1 MGDYKLAKE
10 AFVSGNPGASI
21 WSINAVSLVAL
32 ATYALW
38 IALSPYIR
46 HGLLN
51 NYLICVLPLLLGVT
65 IFSTSPLVFA
75 SFLSI
80 ISLFFIAKSQKR
92 FNFPRS
98 PEKPKGQWLDESDS
112 DEEPAEPASA
122 AGSAAVSPAKLLPS
136 QVAFASGSLLSTDP
150 TISPM
155 SPSSSSSSGHE
166 DPLGIMGVNR
176 RRSPLEG
183 VSLDV
188 PSHIDSKVRIS
199 PVPSLRL
206 KKSRATKVQ
215 GVEEKG
221 RLPFLTVYRAHMM
234 LMTVI
239 CILAVDFEVFP
250 RWQGKCEDFGTSL
263 MDVGVGSFVFS
274 LGLVSTK
281 SLSPPPPPPTPTS
294 PALNSHIIPLTPSP
308 LSFILISLR
317 KSVPVLVLGFI
328 RLIMVKGSDYPEH
341 VTEYGVH
348 WNFFFTLALVPV
360 LAVGV
365 RPLTQWLRWSVL
377 GVIISLLHQLCLT
390 YYLQP
395 IIFSFGRSGIFLANK
410 EGFSSLPGYLSIF
423 LIGLSIGDHV
433 LRLSLPPRRERV
445 VSETI
450 EEHEQSHFERKKL
463 DLIMELIGYSLGW
476 WALLGGWIWAGG
488 EVSRRLANAPYV
500 FWVAAYNTTFLLG
513 YLLLTHIIPSSIS
526 SQTSPSI
533 LVPRLLDAMNK
544 NGLAV
549 FLAANLLT
557 GLVNVSME
565 TMYAPAWLSM
575 GVLMLYSLA
584 VSCVGWVLKGDR
596 KSVV

>member
-1 MGDYKLAKE
+1 MG
-10 AFVSGNPGASI
+10 SQ
-21 WSINAVSLVAL
+21 

-263 MDVGVGSFVFS
+263 VSFPSVR
-274 LGLVSTK
+274 K
-281 SLSPPPPPPTPTS
+281 SLVFTTLLAVDGRGCRVIRLFPRSRLHKISFSPTS
-294 PALNSHIIPLTPSP
+294 TPYAHFARSQLSHHSP
-308 LSFILISLR
+308 HPF
-317 KSVPVLVLGFI
+317 PVKFHPHLAPKI
-328 RLIMVKGSDYPEH
+328 RP
-341 VTEYGVH
+341 
-348 WNFFFTLALVPV
+348 
-360 LAVGV
+360 
-365 RPLTQWLRWSVL
+365 RPR
-377 GVIISLLHQLCLT
+377 
-390 YYLQP
+390 
-395 IIFSFGRSGIFLANK
+395 
-410 EGFSSLPGYLSIF
+410 
-423 LIGLSIGDHV
+423 
-433 LRLSLPPRRERV
+433 
-445 VSETI
+445 
-450 EEHEQSHFERKKL
+450 
-463 DLIMELIGYSLGW
+463 
-476 WALLGGWIWAGG
+476 
-488 EVSRRLANAPYV
+488 
-500 FWVAAYNTTFLLG
+500 
-513 YLLLTHIIPSSIS
+513 
-526 SQTSPSI
+526 
-533 LVPRLLDAMNK
+533 PRLYTVDY
-544 NGLAV
+544 GQ
-549 FLAANLLT
+549 
-557 GLVNVSME
+557 GI
-565 TMYAPAWLSM
+565 
-575 GVLMLYSLA
+575 
-584 VSCVGWVLKGDR
+584 
-596 KSVV
+596 

>member
-1 MGDYKLAKE
+1 MGDYKSAKE
-10 AFVSGNPGASI
+10 AFVSDNPGASI

-51 NYLICVLPLLLGVT
+51 NYLICVLPLLFGVT
-65 IFSTSPLVFA
+65 IFSTSPLVFT

-80 ISLFFIAKSQKR
+80 FSLAFITKSQKC
-92 FNFPRS
+92 FKSVSS

-122 AGSAAVSPAKLLPS
+122 AGSAAVSPVKLLPS
-136 QVAFASGSLLSTDP
+136 QVAFASGSLLSPDP
-150 TISPM
+150 TTSPM
-155 SPSSSSSSGHE
+155 SPSSSSASGHE

-176 RRSPLEG
+176 RRPLLEG

-199 PVPSLRL
+199 AVPYLRL
-206 KKSRATKVQ
+206 KKSRATNAQ
-215 GVEEKG
+215 WVEEKG

-281 SLSPPPPPPTPTS
+281 SLSPPPPPPTPSS

-308 LSFILISLR
+308 FTSILISLR
-317 KSVPVLVLGFI
+317 KSIPILVLGFI

-365 RPLTQWLRWSVL
+365 RPLTRWLRWSVL

-390 YYLQP
+390 YYLQS
-395 IIFSFGRSGIFLANK
+395 IVFSFGRSGIFLANK
-410 EGFSSLPGYLSIF
+410 EGVSSLPGYLSIF

-445 VSETI
+445 VSETN

-513 YLLLTHIIPSSIS
+513 YLLLTHIVPSPTS

-533 LVPRLLDAMNK
+533 LVPPLLDAMNR
-544 NGLAV
+544 NSLAV

-557 GLVNVSME
+557 GLVNVSMK

-575 GVLMLYSLA
+575 GVLMLYTLT
-584 VSCVGWVLKGDR
+584 VSCVGWILKSR
-596 KSVV
+596 RIKV